1 MISVEP
7 SAEFIQIPPVLHAV
21 QEPQFC
27 KAGRKEND
35 TNGAKLES
43 GTGDLEGKRQEV
55 GGIQITFETF
65 DSSQLN

>member
-1 MISVEP
+1 MQT
-7 SAEFIQIPPVLHAV
+7 FQTPPVLHAV

-27 KAGRKEND
+27 KAGRKENG

-43 GTGDLEGKRQEV
+43 GAGDLEGKRREV
-55 GGIQITFETF
+55 GGIQMTF